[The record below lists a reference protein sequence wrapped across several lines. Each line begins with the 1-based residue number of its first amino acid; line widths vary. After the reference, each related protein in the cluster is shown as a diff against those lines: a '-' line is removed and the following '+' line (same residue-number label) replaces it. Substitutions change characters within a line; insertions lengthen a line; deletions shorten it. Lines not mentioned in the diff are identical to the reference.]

1 MSNYID
7 PLDTV
12 AAHLLPGT
20 NLAEDPTPAWAA
32 GTFAIGD
39 ERHVVATHRVYK
51 CAMAGA
57 SAVSPELDAE
67 RWKDMRPTNLWAPF
81 DEYTDTPAE
90 STTQDITYVL
100 ASRYVNSV
108 ALYGLVGRGVVV
120 SVKDAPG
127 GTEIFRFPPT
137 GEARLKTTRPGYWQY
152 AYGQRT
158 RRKTLLVTG
167 IPIAP
172 AAEITVTVAAAAGQ
186 PRALGMLVRGSL
198 RSLIGAGWGGVLPDA
213 TVVPK
218 TYTYRSMTPDGRQRI
233 TRRGSSRDLEFS
245 VVLERMYA
253 DAAVEALSSLLSR
266 PVAWVVCTK
275 PGFAGLTAF
284 GILRSGPV
292 RYQFAQAFIDCSVE
306 GYV

>member
-7 PLDTV
+7 PLTTE
-12 AAHLLPGT
+12 ATHLLPGT
-20 NLAEDPTPAWAA
+20 SLAEDPTPAWAA

-51 CAMAGA
+51 CAIAG
-57 SAVSPELDAE
+57 SSTISPELE
-67 RWKDMRPTNLWAPF
+67 PTRWEDMRPTNLWAPF
-81 DEYTDTPAE
+81 DEYTDTAAE
-90 STTQDITYVL
+90 SSTQDITYVL
-100 ASRYVNSV
+100 SSRYTNAV

-127 GTEIFRFPPT
+127 GAEIFRFPPT

-158 RRKTLLVTG
+158 RRKTILVTG

-172 AAEITVTVAAAAGQ
+172 AAEITVAVTAAAGQ

-198 RSLIGAGWGGVLPDA
+198 RSLIGAGWGGVLQDA

-218 TYTYRSMTPDGRQRI
+218 TYTYRSKTQDGRQRI

-245 VVLERMYA
+245 VVLDRRNA
-253 DAAVEALSSLLSR
+253 DAAVDALSGLLSR
-266 PVAWVVCTK
+266 PVAVVVSTK
-275 PGFAGLTAF
+275 PGFAGLSAF
-284 GILRSGPV
+284 GIVRAAPV

>member
-7 PLDTV
+7 PLTTE
-12 AAHLLPGT
+12 ATHLLPGT

-51 CAMAGA
+51 SAIAG
-57 SAVSPELDAE
+57 SSTVSPELDPT
-67 RWKDMRPTNLWAPF
+67 RWQDVRPTNLWAPF
-81 DEYTDTPAE
+81 DEYTDTAAE

-100 ASRYVNSV
+100 ASRYVNAV

-120 SVKDAPG
+120 SVKAAPG
-127 GTEIFRFPPT
+127 GAEIFRYPPT

-198 RSLIGAGWGGVLPDA
+198 RSLIGAGWGGVLQDA
-213 TVVPK
+213 TVLPK

-245 VVLERMYA
+245 VVLERKHA
-253 DAAVEALSSLLSR
+253 DAAVDALTGLLSR
-266 PVAWVVCTK
+266 PVAVVVSTK
-275 PGFAGLTAF
+275 PGFSGLNAF
-284 GILRSGPV
+284 GIVRSSPV
-292 RYQFAQAFIDCSVE
+292 RYQFSQAFIDCSVE